1 MATDQL
7 GFAPGTSARTLL
19 NTWPSPDYRR
29 LQWVWVGG
37 GNGHTGG
44 HGGPCVLPLMSSIAT
59 LAHFALAVSTA
70 STLGLNTINSD
81 KRAAPYK
88 PTARM

>member
-37 GNGHTGG
+37 GNGHTGRARRALCSPSHVVNRNLG
-44 HGGPCVLPLMSSIAT
+44 SFRSGGEHC
-59 LAHFALAVSTA
+59 FDF
-70 STLGLNTINSD
+70 GLEHH
-81 KRAAPYK
+81 
-88 PTARM
+88 